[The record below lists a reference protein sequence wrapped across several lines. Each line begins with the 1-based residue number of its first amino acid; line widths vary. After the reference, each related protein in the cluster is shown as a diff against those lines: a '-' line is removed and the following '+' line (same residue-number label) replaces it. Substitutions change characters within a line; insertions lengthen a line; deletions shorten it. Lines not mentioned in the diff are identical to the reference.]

1 MADTA
6 ELEKI
11 QQTLDYFNKYYQF
24 DSAIKVVK
32 ENKKYLETY
41 ILTKNSVESKFDAA
55 GKKKKAMLIALIAAA
70 IGALIVLLVT
80 GFNFTGVNIGIAAA
94 AAVILG
100 GGVFFGLNF
109 YITSQV
115 NKKWAE
121 QQQVNE
127 GIRAQISDA
136 DRRCENLEKQK
147 SGYLS
152 GLEEKGLVV
161 IPTKY
166 LIEAEKIASYVKE
179 GKAETAQQAVEMYEQ
194 EQVRLKEKAIA
205 ERKRRDEEVKQ
216 RALKLEQQRMERQK
230 ELERQQALE
239 EQMRLSALEKEKAE
253 EAQAAQ
259 AAQAAQEAKERKEEK
274 PKARGLSLSMGRADK
289 KSSATSAP
297 SAPLVMNIPEKRE
310 EPAAPVM
317 EKAPEPAAP
326 VAEIEPEPVAPVVE
340 TAPEPIAPVVE
351 TVPEPVAPVAETAP
365 EPVAPVVEKA
375 PEPIAPTVQ
384 EEPQETEHRPFGL
397 SMRGSDSA
405 KKHSAARPTPKNARV
420 PPVRKPAKNEPIKL
434 VDEPDDTS
442 PEDEQEALDL
452 QSRMKDLLS
461 PSHNTSPLFRNSAHK
476 DQAPTRGVP
485 SAPQQL
491 DDFDELAFLKEPTK
505 PSEPTVQAAEPVAAA
520 EEKPEEKPKG
530 PTGWA
535 MASKK
540 K

>member
-1 MADTA
+1 MADTE

-55 GKKKKAMLIALIAAA
+55 GKKKKTMLIALIAAA

-259 AAQAAQEAKERKEEK
+259 AAQEAKERQEEK
-274 PKARGLSLSMGRADK
+274 PKAKGLSLSMGRADK

-310 EPAAPVM
+310 EPAAPVA
-317 EKAPEPAAP
+317 ETVPEPAAP
-326 VAEIEPEPVAPVVE
+326 VMEIAPEPVAPVVE
-340 TAPEPIAPVVE
+340 TAPEPAAPVME
-351 TVPEPVAPVAETAP
+351 KEPEPAAPVAEKEP
-365 EPVAPVVEKA
+365 EPV
-375 PEPIAPTVQ
+375 APTVQ

-405 KKHSAARPTPKNARV
+405 KKHSAARPTPKNASV